1 MKLHLTTRQI
11 VFAALMIAATLVLEQ
26 LRIFHMPQG
35 GSVTLGGMVPLILL
49 AYLEGP
55 VVGAIGGCLY
65 GFLNMMQDPYILHPV
80 QVLFDYPLPY
90 MCMGLAGLLPAH
102 RIASTALAFVARFAC
117 HFISGVVFFASY
129 APEGMNPAVYSMV
142 FNATYLVPDFI
153 ICFII
158 LKLLPIQRF
167 SSHCRN
173 NKSLRGLFPPQAL
186 SYHEV
191 NSCLRHPLGRLRRQ
205 LSLRESLFLSFFFLA
220 DDDAFRAFG
229 CAELDADAF
238 VLRGRDILADVVSTD
253 WQLAMAAVDEDGELD
268 SLRTAHVDEG
278 VKRGTNRTT
287 RVEDVIDEDDMLAR
301 DVDGE
306 LGLVDDGLIGERGEI
321 IAVERDVED
330 ADRRFLAL
338 DSLDF
343 FRDALGDGDAARAD
357 ADEDD
362 VVHAFV
368 LFENLVGDA
377 REGAADGALVH
388 EDGFFYEDGHKIS
401 RSYL

>member
-35 GSVTLGGMVPLILL
+35 GSVTLGGMVPLILLL

-102 RIASTALAFVARFAC
+102 RIASTALAFIARFAC

-158 LKLLPIQRF
+158 LKLLP
-167 SSHCRN
+167 
-173 NKSLRGLFPPQAL
+173 
-186 SYHEV
+186 
-191 NSCLRHPLGRLRRQ
+191 
-205 LSLRESLFLSFFFLA
+205 
-220 DDDAFRAFG
+220 
-229 CAELDADAF
+229 
-238 VLRGRDILADVVSTD
+238 
-253 WQLAMAAVDEDGELD
+253 
-268 SLRTAHVDEG
+268 
-278 VKRGTNRTT
+278 VKR
-287 RVEDVIDEDDMLAR
+287 I
-301 DVDGE
+301 
-306 LGLVDDGLIGERGEI
+306 
-321 IAVERDVED
+321 
-330 ADRRFLAL
+330 FQ
-338 DSLDF
+338 SLQ
-343 FRDALGDGDAARAD
+343 
-357 ADEDD
+357 
-362 VVHAFV
+362 
-368 LFENLVGDA
+368 
-377 REGAADGALVH
+377 
-388 EDGFFYEDGHKIS
+388 K
-401 RSYL
+401 